1 MSNFQ
6 RFVTSPATDDAAER
20 LRSAIAR
27 ALAEGFS
34 HAEIYAMIAAAPAPP
49 HGLRGGNIVYDRP
62 PAGLISVPAAAK
74 KYGVRG
80 NTLSVA
86 IHRGLL
92 VSLGQIK
99 GRGGGGFNHL
109 VSEAEL
115 RHYLNLPPEED
126 DVQGGDASASG

>member
-1 MSNFQ
+1 MRDRQLS
-6 RFVTSPATDDAAER
+6 AEQ
-20 LRSAIAR
+20 LRSAIAE
-27 ALAEGFS
+27 ALAAGIS
-34 HAEIYAMIAAAPAPP
+34 HVEIYAMVAATPTPLR
-49 HGLRGGNIVYDRP
+49 GLRGGNIVYDRP
-62 PAGLISVPAAAK
+62 PAGLISVPAAAR

-109 VSEAEL
+109 VSEVEL
-115 RHYLNLPPEED
+115 RRYLNLPPEAD
-126 DVQGGDASASG
+126 DTQGGNPRASG